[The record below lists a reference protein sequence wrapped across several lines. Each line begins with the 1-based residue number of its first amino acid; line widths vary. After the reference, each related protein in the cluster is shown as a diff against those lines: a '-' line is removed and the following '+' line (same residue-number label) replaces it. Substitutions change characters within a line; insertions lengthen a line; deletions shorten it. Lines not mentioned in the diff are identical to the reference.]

1 MPVLLIPTLVF
12 ITTVLAVMALMPQR
26 NAALSARLAP
36 YGNRVP
42 PARERLLSGSF
53 VERVIGPGGR
63 QAMRLAAL
71 FAPSSIRAKA
81 AAEIAAAGDPI
92 TVEQYLAIRTAAMIG
107 APLVYLWISSRSG
120 QPIGLQGMILL
131 VALFMGG
138 SRLSSWLVSR
148 KANARRS
155 GVLRALPTALDLIT
169 TCMEAGLSFDSG
181 MAKVVEKTRG
191 TLSEEFGRV
200 LHEMQIG
207 KARRDA
213 LRDMAKRLVIR
224 DVSSFVAAIVQ
235 ADQMGMSLG
244 PVMRAQSEDVRL
256 RRRQRAEES
265 AMKAPVKML
274 FPLMFCILPS
284 TILVVLGPGLVTLFG
299 QVLVQMAQDSIG

>member
-1 MPVLLIPTLVF
+1 MPVFVIPVLVF
-12 ITTVLAVMALMPQR
+12 VTTLLAVMALVPQR

-36 YGNRVP
+36 YGTRVA

-53 VERVIGPGGR
+53 VERVLGPGGR
-63 QAMRLAAL
+63 RAMRLAAVV
-71 FAPSSIRAKA
+71 APSSIRAKA
-81 AAEIAAAGDPI
+81 AAEIAAAGDPM
-92 TVEQYLAIRTAAMIG
+92 TVEQYLAIRTLAMLG
-107 APLVYLWISSRSG
+107 APLAYLWISSRSG
-120 QPIGLQGMILL
+120 QPMGLQGMILL

-138 SRLSSWLVSR
+138 SRLSSWLVRR

-155 GVLRALPTALDLIT
+155 EVLRALPTALDLIT

-181 MAKVVEKTRG
+181 LAKVIEKTRG
-191 TLSEEFGRV
+191 TLADEFGRV
-200 LHEMQIG
+200 LHEMQMG

-213 LRDMAKRLVIR
+213 LRDMAKRLEVR
-224 DVSSFVAAIVQ
+224 DITSFTAAIIQ

-256 RRRQRAEES
+256 RRRQRAEEA

-299 QVLVQMAQDSIG
+299 QVLVQMASDTIV